1 MERDEPIRDPLVIRL
16 YTLADCD
23 CCAIYSKS
31 RASFNSQDFLIFF
44 SFGQFGLNE
53 YGWNVLSWNGWDPR
67 QMHKKTKWL
76 QDVKDSQIPLD
87 NSFGIY
93 FIIYVQPNFH
103 TSEIVI

>member
-1 MERDEPIRDPLVIRL
+1 MIVVPFTPKAEPHLIRKIF
-16 YTLADCD
+16 
-23 CCAIYSKS
+23 S
-31 RASFNSQDFLIFF
+31 FF

-67 QMHKKTKWL
+67 QMHKKAKL
-76 QDVKDSQIPLD
+76 VQDVKDSQIPLN

-103 TSEIVI
+103 PSEIVI